1 MDQTLAV
8 AKKFPN
14 VKFEHATGWKTAD
27 NVSNYGLKLYQF
39 RHVQGVIAGL
49 MTKTNKICYVASFPI
64 PEVIR
69 EINTYYLG
77 AKTQNPDVE
86 LQIVWVYTWYDPSKE
101 GDAAQAMIDNGC
113 DIVAQHTDSP
123 APLITAQKAGVLG
136 FGQASDQ
143 TAFAPNAQLT
153 GTIDNWSPYYID
165 RVQAVLDGTWEGHG
179 TYFGDI
185 SEGAVG
191 YAPFANMPV
200 EVAKIAR
207 DYLNRISDG
216 SYHAFT
222 GPIRDQHGEYGNLK
236 LKTGE
241 IASRQMLDTMD
252 WYVHGITAK
261 YPD

>member
-1 MDQTLAV
+1 M
-8 AKKFPN
+8 
-14 VKFEHATGWKTAD
+14 
-27 NVSNYGLKLYQF
+27 
-39 RHVQGVIAGL
+39 
-49 MTKTNKICYVASFPI
+49 
-64 PEVIR
+64 
-69 EINTYYLG
+69 
-77 AKTQNPDVE
+77 
-86 LQIVWVYTWYDPSKE
+86 
-101 GDAAQAMIDNGC
+101 
-113 DIVAQHTDSP
+113 
-123 APLITAQKAGVLG
+123 ITAQKAGVLG